1 MLSAIAGRFPLLH
14 TARIVLRNAKLMT
27 SLRRN
32 GRSVCNFI
40 FARGVPRD
48 APARV
53 CGPCPR
59 PDSRQLAVSFLHNS
73 QKVLCDFFINFSY
86 AFHLFKL

>member
-59 PDSRQLAVSFLHNS
+59 PDFPLFGPCGPLFCKIPPLVGN
-73 QKVLCDFFINFSY
+73 FF
-86 AFHLFKL
+86 